1 MLVGNKQKGCEW
13 CSSAGG
19 GDSGQLLWKEMK
31 IQGSGLAFRM
41 KMKNESFSTLALFFC
56 SSCGLTIHSWK
67 TFASKSNVNYHNEK
81 QTDIWQSKWQCLLNF
96 NEEHIWWKHCKSLKK
111 KNRLFHYPTIS
122 RSMSMSL
129 AWSKHISQRYNVSG
143 IARRQCFQKCKKMDR
158 FREWVS
164 YIATAPS
171 DISFKYHWLWL
182 CWWLWLWLCWWYSIW
197 LLKYRWLW
205 LCWWYNKWLK
215 QWQRTLVF
223 SLRARQL
230 SLPATERRGLR
241 NGST

>member
-56 SSCGLTIHSWK
+56 SSCGLTIHSWE
-67 TFASKSNVNYHNEK
+67 TFASKANVNYHNEK

-111 KNRLFHYPTIS
+111 KIGYFIIRQYQGQCQCPLIGLNIYFKGTT
-122 RSMSMSL
+122 SL
-129 AWSKHISQRYNVSG
+129 GLLEGNVFRNAKRWIDSG
-143 IARRQCFQKCKKMDR
+143 S
-158 FREWVS
+158 EWV
-164 YIATAPS
+164 ILP
-171 DISFKYHWLWL
+171 
-182 CWWLWLWLCWWYSIW
+182 
-197 LLKYRWLW
+197 
-205 LCWWYNKWLK
+205 
-215 QWQRTLVF
+215 QRHLI
-223 SLRARQL
+223 
-230 SLPATERRGLR
+230 
-241 NGST
+241 